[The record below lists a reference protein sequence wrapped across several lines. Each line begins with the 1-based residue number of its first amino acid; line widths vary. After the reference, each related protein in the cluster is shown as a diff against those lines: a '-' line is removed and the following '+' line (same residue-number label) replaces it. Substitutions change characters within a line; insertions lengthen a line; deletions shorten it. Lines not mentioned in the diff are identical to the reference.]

1 MKPNH
6 TALTLLALVAAT
18 STASAGAALVS
29 GKVTGTAVTE
39 AVVYIEKAAAPP
51 PADPTRPKMAQR
63 NTEFAP
69 GSVVV
74 VQGQKVD
81 FPNEDKVFHNVFSP
95 TPGNEFDLGLYRGGI
110 SKSVQMQ
117 EPGEVE
123 VFCNIH
129 PNMSAKI
136 LVLQNGYFARA
147 AADGSFSLAN
157 VPPGRYVLVAW
168 SPNHEPVKKSIVVAA
183 SGVVKADFNLG
194 ARRDAGSHLN
204 KNGEQYGRYK

>member
-1 MKPNH
+1 MRP
-6 TALTLLALVAAT
+6 TLALFVLASLTQVAA
-18 STASAGAALVS
+18 ADGATVA
-29 GKVTGTAVTE
+29 GKVSGTAVAE
-39 AVVYIEKAAAPP
+39 AVVYIEKVATAAPP
-51 PADPTRPKMAQR
+51 APVRPKMAQR

-69 GSVVV
+69 GSLVV
-74 VQGQKVD
+74 VQGQKID
-81 FPNEDKVFHNVFSP
+81 FPNEDKIFHNVFSP

-129 PNMSAKI
+129 PSMVAKI

-147 AADGSFSLAN
+147 ATDGSFSIPS
-157 VPPGRYVLVAW
+157 VPAGRYVLVAW
-168 SPNHEPVKKSIVVAA
+168 SPNHDPVKKGIIVTA
-183 SGVVKADFNLG
+183 SGVVKTDFALG
-194 ARRDAGSHLN
+194 ARRDAAGHLN